1 MEQINFTL
9 DDRVEKAMNDVLLQ
23 KESDFRKKS
32 FKPKKKKKTNH
43 WGKVYEQLRDEELKR
58 LGYIK

>member
-1 MEQINFTL
+1 MEDELIEKELQ
-9 DDRVEKAMNDVLLQ
+9 KAME
-23 KESDFRKKS
+23 KETK
-32 FKPKKKKKTNH
+32 KPKVRKRKNTTH